1 LLLQSP
7 WRVQDELVHRFVLTP
22 EEKWVLIFILA
33 AFVLGLTTKQ
43 YRDTHPPAITSQKV
57 AHKSTS
63 VASAQSG
70 RSIPRNP
77 ARKQKTEDLGS
88 D

>member
-33 AFVLGLTTKQ
+33 AFVLGLATKQ
-43 YRDTHPPAITSQKV
+43 YRDSHPPVITSQKV
-57 AHKSTS
+57 AHKSAS
-63 VASAQSG
+63 LASAQAG
-70 RSIPRNP
+70 RPIPRNP
-77 ARKQKTEDLGS
+77 PRKQKTEDLGS